1 MESLIVLITIWGIFL
16 NFPEVKSM
24 ENVKKNHQ
32 TNERAGSFV
41 IVPHH
46 YSWTVVWKFIF
57 KRPLRKHVAF
67 WSRNGGAF
75 SEVKFLENER
85 KTTKRMQALLHS
97 WCTRTMRSLSSQNFI
112 LKYLTE
118 SILSSDHQMGAFLNI
133 TEL

>member
-24 ENVKKNHQ
+24 ENVKKNKHQ

-41 IVPHH
+41 VVPHH

-75 SEVKFLENER
+75 SEVKYLEN
-85 KTTKRMQALLHS
+85 
-97 WCTRTMRSLSSQNFI
+97 
-112 LKYLTE
+112 
-118 SILSSDHQMGAFLNI
+118 
-133 TEL
+133 